1 MFLILAAS
9 LPPLAMTI
17 AIYYNSEE
25 LNASRD
31 YETAKQNI
39 ASYRAY
45 RSNAWADMLHNSK
58 RLAQSDYIMRI
69 SANLENGKP
78 QRLDLPGGMVYF
90 DFLEIIDRSGKIR
103 ASVTRPGL
111 VGEVIPALKDRMPMK
126 LPATF
131 ETIEVDHNG
140 RHASDVSL
148 TPITND
154 LSLYTGIYIDPP
166 ELNLLSTFLKAKVRI
181 IYTDNPDAE
190 TAIFEGAAY
199 NDIFSYNDTLYALLG
214 GSKEAG
220 FYLTASFQQSGNR
233 SIFTSLMRTAGTV
246 GLAGIL
252 IAILFGI
259 FITGQAKKEIGN
271 LIEAAG
277 RISGGDY
284 KTPVMAYEEGE
295 FSRLADAFTEMM
307 FSIRRTQDKL
317 TMSEKIA
324 AWKAIGQ
331 KIAHEI
337 KNPLTPIEISVDD
350 LRRSHREKLPNFDQT
365 VESTTAVI
373 KTETARLKKLLNNFV
388 EFARMAPPEFKEI
401 KLRSVLDEVSSL
413 YRTEIEQNKLEIR
426 DNTPDHAVKI
436 DPDKI
441 KQMLINLIK
450 NALEVEGTSRVTV
463 TIDREAGKLYIRVA
477 DDGPGFPEKILEEGI
492 RPYVSTKKE
501 GSGLGLVISQR
512 IAYDHNGTLEIANNE
527 NGGGLVTAII
537 PV

>member
-1 MFLILAAS
+1 
-9 LPPLAMTI
+9 
-17 AIYYNSEE
+17 
-25 LNASRD
+25 
-31 YETAKQNI
+31 
-39 ASYRAY
+39 
-45 RSNAWADMLHNSK
+45 
-58 RLAQSDYIMRI
+58 
-69 SANLENGKP
+69 
-78 QRLDLPGGMVYF
+78 
-90 DFLEIIDRSGKIR
+90 
-103 ASVTRPGL
+103 
-111 VGEVIPALKDRMPMK
+111 
-126 LPATF
+126 
-131 ETIEVDHNG
+131 
-140 RHASDVSL
+140 
-148 TPITND
+148 
-154 LSLYTGIYIDPP
+154 
-166 ELNLLSTFLKAKVRI
+166 
-181 IYTDNPDAE
+181 
-190 TAIFEGAAY
+190 
-199 NDIFSYNDTLYALLG
+199 
-214 GSKEAG
+214 
-220 FYLTASFQQSGNR
+220 
-233 SIFTSLMRTAGTV
+233 MRTAGTV